1 MIKVQNLTLSFQDNL
16 ILDHLNFTIKQHEVV
31 AIIGASGAGKST
43 LLRCLNLLEKPQQG
57 NIQIDNF
64 GLDVSRI
71 KQRDIVQFRQKSA
84 MVFQQFNL
92 FHQKNALE
100 NVMEGLI
107 IVKKLPKDKA
117 RKIAHEKL
125 VQVGLEGRMYHYPKQ
140 LSGGQQQRVAIARAL
155 AMYPK
160 VLLLDEPTSAL
171 DPELVGEVLS
181 TIKLAAQSGIT
192 MILVS
197 HEMSFVHEVASR
209 VLFLDKGQIIE
220 DGSPKQVFNNPTQP
234 RTKSFLARYFSAMQ
248 MDYEI

>member
-16 ILDHLNFTIKQHEVV
+16 ILDHLNFAIKPHEVV

-64 GLDVSRI
+64 SLDVSRI

-155 AMYPK
+155 AMDPK

-220 DGSPKQVFNNPTQP
+220 DGSPKQVFNNPTQL
-234 RTKSFLARYFSAMQ
+234 RTKSFLARYYSAMQ

>member
-1 MIKVQNLTLSFQDNL
+1 MIKIQDLTLSFQDNL
-16 ILDHLNFTIKQHEVV
+16 ILDHLNFAIKPHEVV

-155 AMYPK
+155 AMDPK

-220 DGSPKQVFNNPTQP
+220 DGSPKQVFTNPTQP
-234 RTKSFLARYFSAMQ
+234 RTKSFLARYYSAMQ

>member
-1 MIKVQNLTLSFQDNL
+1 MIKVQDLTLSFQDNL
-16 ILDHLNFTIKQHEVV
+16 ILDHLNFAIKPHEVV

-155 AMYPK
+155 AMDPK

-220 DGSPKQVFNNPTQP
+220 DGSPKQVFTNPTQP
-234 RTKSFLARYFSAMQ
+234 RTKSFLARYYSAMQ